1 MTLQSVDDL
10 MVRRKIAD
18 QTRLALERHFSTAQI
33 MDMIAI
39 QGMYVIL
46 GAMIETWGL
55 ALDDAVAKR
64 IGDITN
70 REDFE
75 DAAARFAKALL

>member
-1 MTLQSVDDL
+1 
-10 MVRRKIAD
+10 
-18 QTRLALERHFSTAQI
+18 

-70 REDFE
+70 HEDFE
-75 DAAARFAKALL
+75 DAAARFAKAPL